1 MGLSGRLE
9 VLHSFGIHH
18 KENTQPSHRVLHL
31 HRRLLPMR
39 QEIDQWGNRN
49 ASITFQLVMNYYH
62 DSHNLVT
69 PIAIHKVWALVSCLF
84 PLTFRDNSPSL
95 FPSLCEFSFLV
106 SFAHSYS
113 FTESLKVWVPWG
125 SALSPFAFLFLSLG
139 LTRSQVISPGL
150 KDSKPSHIQTTWQHI
165 CGSPLILK
173 PFKWW
178 VPHPTLP
185 PHFQNSKGRAEK
197 PKQ

>member
-18 KENTQPSHRVLHL
+18 KENIQPSHRVLHL
-31 HRRLLPMR
+31 RQRLLPMR

-62 DSHNLVT
+62 DSHNQVT

-125 SALSPFAFLFLSLG
+125 SALTQSFCLIPLTRSHPVSSD
-139 LTRSQVISPGL
+139 LTRSQGFKTITYTNNLTTYLWIS
-150 KDSKPSHIQTTWQHI
+150 SHT
-165 CGSPLILK
+165 
-173 PFKWW
+173 
-178 VPHPTLP
+178 
-185 PHFQNSKGRAEK
+185 
-197 PKQ
+197 